1 MRRPTRAAERG
12 AALLAVLLAVLLL
25 GLLQHAALST
35 TAVDRQREREAEL
48 LFIGGQVERAI
59 AAYVQAT
66 PRGAAQWPRDLDD
79 LLADRRFPQPVAHLR
94 RLWRD
99 PFTGA
104 ADWVPIR
111 VGNTLVGVHSR
122 AQVVPLRSHGFGPG
136 QGGFANARTVADW
149 RFVHAGVALPA
160 VASGPAAATANGR

>member
-1 MRRPTRAAERG
+1 MPRPHAERG

-25 GLLQHAALST
+25 GMLQHAALST
-35 TAVDRQREREAEL
+35 AAVDRQREREAEL
-48 LFIGGQVERAI
+48 LFIGAQFERAI
-59 AAYVQAT
+59 ASYVQAS
-66 PRGAAQWPRDLDD
+66 PRGAAQWPRDFDD

-122 AQVVPLRSHGFGPG
+122 AQVVPLRTQGFGAG
-136 QGGFANARTVADW
+136 QGAFAAARSVADW
-149 RFVHAGVALPA
+149 RFVHTGVAAPLALPA
-160 VASGPAAATANGR
+160 PVTPAAPGLR